1 MKHPKNSVSILFSIL
16 CCICIRTVQ
25 TGTAFAAGPQTEGL
39 VAHWAFDE
47 GAGSTAVDSVAGG
60 HNGKIHDAEWVEGR
74 NSVGKALRFDGE
86 RSWVDCGNADAL
98 NLANEFTIEAWIKP
112 ENPGA
117 HNMTIVAKGYRYAGR
132 FNLRMGI
139 PWDRSKL
146 MLENGAY
153 RTHEIPIPLE
163 AWSHVAGVCDGQ
175 RVAIFVD
182 GELLSERPFGG
193 GFKPNKKAMTIGQSI
208 GAPGGEFFKG
218 LIDEVRIYDRALP
231 KYKLKGTTGRDINR
245 GSKAITTKGEWGGYE
260 GFPSVCLL
268 NSGQLLVSFYAG
280 RGHMDWPH
288 PTLPNRGRICVM
300 QSSDLGKT
308 WSAPRAIIDTAAG
321 ERDPSLSQLSDGT
334 VICSYFQ
341 TVWYERGRVC
351 EVRTI
356 RSFDNGLTWETEP
369 AEVLSPW
376 FTEQQK
382 AEVISLAGPP
392 SKDASHEH
400 PVKEEFAAI
409 NATSVPVT
417 ELSNGE
423 LLLPIYGH
431 YTGGKYRC
439 GMARSTD
446 RGETWRESHIIPE
459 SNFLTEPDVVK
470 LPDGRL
476 MCIMRTEMAH
486 SFSSDHGRTWSE
498 PRTGLLP
505 RGAAPDLLL
514 TSDGV
519 LLCGMR
525 EQPSPRTGLII
536 STDFGKTWSPPRMIG
551 FAGGAY
557 PSFAELPDGR
567 IFSVH
572 YQEALGGNVL
582 QSVFKIDRKNRT
594 ISLRDPD

>member
-1 MKHPKNSVSILFSIL
+1 MPIAIL
-16 CCICIRTVQ
+16 CTLVACMSSANMGMAVDS
-25 TGTAFAAGPQTEGL
+25 PTEGL
-39 VAHWAFDE
+39 VAHWNFDE
-47 GAGSTAVDSVAGG
+47 GKGSTATDSGSGG
-60 HNGKIHDAEWVEGR
+60 HNGVIHHAEWAEGR
-74 NSVGKALRFDGE
+74 DGHGQALRFEGKQ
-86 RSWVDCGNADAL
+86 SWVDCGNADAL
-98 NLANEFTIEAWIKP
+98 NLANEFTVEAWIKP
-112 ENPGA
+112 ELPRG

-153 RTHEIPIPLE
+153 RTHEVPIPLKT
-163 AWSHVAGVCDGQ
+163 WLHVAGVCDGQ
-175 RVAIFVD
+175 RVAIFVND
-182 GELLSERPFGG
+182 ELLSVRPFGG
-193 GFKPNKKAMTIGQSI
+193 GFKPNTTALTIGKSM

-218 LIDEVRIYDRALP
+218 LIDDVRVYDRVLP
-231 KYKLKGTTGRDINR
+231 KYKLRGTTGADINR
-245 GSKAITTKGEWGGYE
+245 GSRAITTRGKWGEYE

-268 NSGQLLVSFYAG
+268 KSGQLLVSFYAG

-288 PTLPNRGRICVM
+288 PELPNRGRICVM

-308 WSAPRAIIDTAAG
+308 WSEPRTIIDTEVG
-321 ERDPSLSQLSDGT
+321 ERDPSLSQLNDGT

-356 RSFDNGLTWETEP
+356 RSFDNGVTWEAKP
-369 AEVLSPW
+369 ASVPSPW
-376 FTEQQK
+376 YTNAQK
-382 AEVISLAGPP
+382 AEVIRLAGPP
-392 SKDASHEH
+392 SKDASHER
-400 PVKEEFAAI
+400 PVKEEFSAI

-417 ELSNGE
+417 ELSNGD

-431 YTGGKYRC
+431 ETDSKYRC

-446 RGETWRESHIIPE
+446 GGATWDETHLIPD
-459 SNFLTEPDVVK
+459 STHLTEPDVVE

-476 MCIMRTEMAH
+476 LCVMRTEMAH
-486 SFSSDHGRTWSE
+486 SVSLDLGRTWSKAQ
-498 PRTGLLP
+498 TGVLP
-505 RGAAPDLLL
+505 RGAAPELLL
-514 TSDGV
+514 TRDGI

-525 EQPSPRTGLII
+525 EQPSPRTGVII
-536 STDFGKTWSPPRMIG
+536 STDFGKSWGPPRMIG

-567 IFSVH
+567 ILSVH

-582 QSVFKIDRKNRT
+582 LSKFSIDREQRS
-594 ISLRDPD
+594 IRLERVR